1 MGITKI
7 LGKNKDSKRLSP
19 FARRGYFTNPFAI
32 EELLHYVTRTRI
44 DEARQRDLIC
54 YGVFGAASYANIDVI
69 IQQFQY
75 VQHVFQNAR
84 GRKMYHFVYSFS
96 PDEEEVI
103 GKDYMLAYQIGQAL
117 AYYFWD
123 QGFQILF
130 AVHDEEEKRLHIHL
144 AMNSVNFLTG
154 KKYHISCGDE
164 SILNTSL
171 NNIATSILIQNR
183 PWITLS
189 AT

>member
-54 YGVFGAASYANIDVI
+54 YGVFGAASYANIGVI

-75 VQHVFQNAR
+75 VQHVFQNER
-84 GRKMYHFVYSFS
+84 GRKMYHLVYSFS

-103 GKDYMLAYQIGQAL
+103 GKDYTLAFYIGQMLAL
-117 AYYFWD
+117 HFWN
-123 QGFQILF
+123 QGFQILY
-130 AVHDEEEKRLHIHL
+130 AVHDEIDKHLHIHL
-144 AMNSVNFLTG
+144 AMNSVNFVTG
-154 KKYHISCGDE
+154 KKFHVSGNEEQTLKQIMNDIASN
-164 SILNTSL
+164 ILAQYRSRL
-171 NNIATSILIQNR
+171 LYQQM
-183 PWITLS
+183 
-189 AT
+189 